1 MGKPVRKLPGGGLE
15 FGEGPEE
22 TVLRELREELDLEGR
37 ITRNL
42 HVTGDFIRSWIKPE
56 EQLICIYYRCELEG
70 IDSLPAGN
78 FIREDQIEFS
88 WLEMD
93 KLKPEDLDLPSDQA
107 MLRKWLG
114 GELGEPFSGT
124 L

>member
-37 ITRNL
+37 ILRNL
-42 HVTGDFIRSWIKPE
+42 HVTGDFVRSWIKPE
-56 EQLICIYYRCELEG
+56 EQLICIYYRCALEG
-70 IDSLPAGN
+70 IESLPRGS
-78 FIREDQIEFS
+78 FVREDQIEFS
-88 WLEMD
+88 WLELD
-93 KLKPEDLDLPSDQA
+93 KLKPEDLDLPSDQV

-114 GELGEPFSGT
+114 GELGEPFR
-124 L
+124 